1 MFDVEKDERG
11 SGDVA
16 DPPRAQV
23 GKDCG
28 APEAY
33 AVPWRY
39 TYPRPR
45 IMRLYPR
52 EAHGGDDPAAEPL
65 TSLDRARIAGR
76 RAARRAELE
85 RAGITVPPVSRR
97 TRPRTG
103 RSE

>member
-1 MFDVEKDERG
+1 M
-11 SGDVA
+11 
-16 DPPRAQV
+16 
-23 GKDCG
+23 
-28 APEAY
+28 
-33 AVPWRY
+33 PWRY

-45 IMRLYPR
+45 IVRLYPC
-52 EAHGGDDPAAEPL
+52 EVHGRDVPDAEPL

-85 RAGITVPPVSRR
+85 RAGTTVPPVSRR